1 MVALDQKVSRS
12 VHPARFYSHIYQR
25 GAISTETVKN
35 NVHVTVTPEEQLGI
49 NQCQTELSAGE
60 PQHLNCKSFN
70 VCGNRCGTESLSCK
84 QQRSL

>member
-12 VHPARFYSHIYQR
+12 VHPARF
-25 GAISTETVKN
+25 STETVKN